1 MTVDWT
7 HQCWVGL
14 GGVGVELVEVHTE
27 LHTFPPP
34 HNPAVPAVCCCSVLS
49 YGEDSQPN
57 V

>member
-49 YGEDSQPN
+49 
-57 V
+57 